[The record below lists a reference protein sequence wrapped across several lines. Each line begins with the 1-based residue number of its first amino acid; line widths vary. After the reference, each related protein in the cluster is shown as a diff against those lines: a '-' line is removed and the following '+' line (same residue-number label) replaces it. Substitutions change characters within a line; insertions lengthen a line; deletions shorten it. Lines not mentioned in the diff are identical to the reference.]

1 MTTWIMN
8 SITHLLSGDSPHV
21 AITLDDPRKAKS
33 EILRRVLTGLSIYG
47 TNINKMED
55 KLLSLPDM
63 VLCYKFVFPAKEKVF
78 HLNL

>member
-1 MTTWIMN
+1 MN

-21 AITLDDPRKAKS
+21 AITLDDPKKAKS
-33 EILRRVLTGLSIYG
+33 EILRRVLTGLSIYE
-47 TNINKMED
+47 TNITTKWKTD
-55 KLLSLPDM
+55 CYPLPDM